1 MAKKTDPFDK
11 FREATLG
18 GGNPLSGALQ
28 GAIARSSERKADES
42 PLPSPAP
49 FPEKKSKNADRKL
62 VSFHLDKDVFLKLGQ
77 LKFEMGTKYDDLYNE
92 AVHDLLVKYG
102 KL

>member
-18 GGNPLSGALQ
+18 GGNTLGSALSGA
-28 GAIARSSERKADES
+28 APHVDA
-42 PLPSPAP
+42 PSPAP
-49 FPEKKSKNADRKL
+49 VKKVSKNENRML
-62 VSFHLDKDVFLKLGQ
+62 RSFRIDTDLFRKLGQ
-77 LKFEMGTKYDDLYNE
+77 IKYETGISYDELYNE
-92 AVHDLLVKYG
+92 AVADLLKKYG

>member
-18 GGNPLSGALQ
+18 GGNTLGAALSGNDTQ
-28 GAIARSSERKADES
+28 VRES
-42 PLPSPAP
+42 TVPSPEAAKP
-49 FPEKKSKNADRKL
+49 KKSKNADRTLK
-62 VSFHLDKDVFLKLGQ
+62 SFHVDNQLFRKLGQ
-77 LKFEMGTKYDDLYNE
+77 FKYETGRSYDQLYNE
-92 AVHDLLVKYG
+92 AIKDLLEKYG